1 MKTTHQFVFWALLI
15 LSWLIFVGLSI
26 EAGGYLVNFIFT
38 IVKPE
43 SIPNLY
49 QKLDLSPLYTESP
62 ISFYTVYSLILCTVI
77 LKSFLFYKVT
87 QLMHR
92 LNLKQ
97 PFNERVANIISQ
109 LSTITLS
116 IGALGILGHQIIKKL
131 VFYFPMMQSKTIFSD
146 DRSAFILMGA
156 ILYIIAFI
164 LKKGVELQ
172 NENELTV

>member
-1 MKTTHQFVFWALLI
+1 
-15 LSWLIFVGLSI
+15 
-26 EAGGYLVNFIFT
+26 
-38 IVKPE
+38 
-43 SIPNLY
+43 
-49 QKLDLSPLYTESP
+49 
-62 ISFYTVYSLILCTVI
+62 
-77 LKSFLFYKVT
+77 
-87 QLMHR
+87 MHR

-131 VFYFPMMQSKTIFSD
+131 VFYFPMMQSKTIFTD

-164 LKKGVELQ
+164 FKKGVELQ